1 MYAGDVTP
9 TEAFEAASSDPAAVI
24 VDVRTRPELIYVG
37 APALAGIGKKLSPH
51 TVRREREAG
60 RLPFIRIRD
69 LVRYRPEDVEAYLQH
84 QSHDDYELRPTGT
97 AKVAAIR

>member
-1 MYAGDVTP
+1 MLGLYT
-9 TEAFEAASSDPAAVI
+9 TE
-24 VDVRTRPELIYVG
+24 T
-37 APALAGIGKKLSPH
+37 LAEYLQVSPH

-69 LVRYRPEDVEAYLQH
+69 LIRYRPEDVEAYLQL
-84 QSHDDYELRPTGT
+84 QAHDDYGMRSTP